1 MKTQAISHKMIQ
13 FAGPAG
19 TLSGYFARPESEGPF
34 PGVVIIHENQG
45 LTAHIQDIVRRM
57 AQEGFVVIAPDAL
70 SLKGGT
76 PADGAAAIELI
87 KDLDDA
93 ANVANFQ
100 AGVDY
105 LKTLAECNGKV
116 GSVGFCWGGR
126 TSGLLAVASQNL
138 DAGVIYYGKSPAS
151 DQVAQI
157 ECPMLMHYGA
167 EDTAI
172 NASVPDFEAA
182 LEAAGKTYTKHVY
195 AGAGHAFNN
204 DTRADRYHAGAA
216 AESWPRTVAFLRDT
230 LA

>member
-1 MKTQAISHKMIQ
+1 MNQMAISHQMIE
-13 FAGPAG
+13 FPGPAG
-19 TLSGYFARPESEGPF
+19 LLMGYMAQPKSAGPY

-45 LTAHIQDIVRRM
+45 LTPHIQDVARRM
-57 AQEGFVVIAPDAL
+57 AQEGFVVLAPDAL
-70 SLKGGT
+70 SLQGGT
-76 PADGAAAIELI
+76 PADGAQAIELI
-87 KDLDDA
+87 KDLADD
-93 ANVANFQ
+93 ANVATFQ

-105 LKTLAECNGKV
+105 LKTHADCQGKV

-151 DQVAQI
+151 EQVPQI
-157 ECPMLMHYGA
+157 TCPMLMHYGA
-167 EDTAI
+167 EDAAI
-172 NASVPDFEAA
+172 NATVPDFEAA
-182 LEAAGKTYTKHVY
+182 LQAAGKAYTKHEY

-230 LA
+230 LS